1 MLPELIAAL
10 RGPQMLPF
18 IGISLVI
25 YLITSYLAAWHR
37 LRHFPGPALGSFSYL
52 WMFRAGTSGL
62 QSERYNLNKQY
73 NSNLIRIGPNDLITD
88 DPEIIRRMNGA
99 RSSYGRSSWY
109 DAMKMDPYGHCL
121 FDLTDT
127 AAHDRLKARLA
138 FGYGGKENPHLE
150 RDIDD
155 QVLSFVDLI
164 RRKYLSS
171 DKTGEMQPLDFARTV
186 SYFTLDAIT
195 KIAFGAPFGYLATD
209 SDVYGYLHGIE
220 VSVPILT
227 VLAEIPMLCKIALSP
242 WVLKLFGPRKTD
254 EVGMGKM
261 LAVAEQRVAER
272 FGPDAKDGQDM
283 LGAFVRHGVT
293 RRQCEIEVPFQII
306 AGADTTATAIR
317 ATMLY
322 LATCRR
328 AYERLQRE
336 IDNAAAEGRISSPV
350 TAAEGRGLEY
360 LQAVIYEGLRMQVP
374 FSGLLMKRVPPE
386 GDTIDGRFVPGGTRI
401 AHNTLGLQRNTAIF
415 GEDVDVFRPER
426 WLDADPAQRT
436 VMVQTTEMVFGH
448 GRWGCL
454 GKPVAFVELN
464 KIYVELLRRFDFQ
477 LINAKRPWREHNANL
492 FFQSEM
498 WMRVT
503 ERFPGNVQ
511 G

>member
-1 MLPELIAAL
+1 MLPELITAL
-10 RGPQMLPF
+10 RGPQLLLF
-18 IGISLVI
+18 VGISLAL
-25 YLITSYLAAWHR
+25 YLIASYLAAWHR
-37 LRHFPGPALGSFSYL
+37 LRHFPGPTLGSFSYL
-52 WMFRAGTSGL
+52 WMFRAGRSGR
-62 QSERYNLNKQY
+62 QSERYNLNKRY
-73 NSNLIRIGPNDLITD
+73 NSNLVRIGPNDLITD
-88 DPEIIRRMNGA
+88 DPDIIRRMNGA
-99 RSSYGRSSWY
+99 RSTYGRSSWY
-109 DAMKMDPYGHCL
+109 AAMKMDPYGDCL

-150 RDIDD
+150 RDIDE
-155 QVLSFVDLI
+155 QVLSYVDLI
-164 RRKYLSS
+164 RRTYLSS
-171 DKTGEMQPLDFARTV
+171 DGVLRPLDFAHTI

-195 KIAFGAPFGYLATD
+195 KIAYGAPFGYLATD
-209 SDVYGYLHGIE
+209 SDVYGYLRGIE
-220 VSVPILT
+220 ASVPILT
-227 VLAEIPMLCKIALSP
+227 VLAEIPALCRVAFSP
-242 WVLKLFGPRKTD
+242 WVLRLFGPRKTD
-254 EVGMGKM
+254 AGGMGKM
-261 LAVAEQRVAER
+261 LAVAEQTVAER
-272 FGPDAKDGQDM
+272 FGPHAKDGQDM
-283 LGAFVRHGVT
+283 LGAFVRHGIT
-293 RRQCEIEVPFQII
+293 QRQCEIEVPFQII

-322 LATCRR
+322 LATCRG
-328 AYERLQRE
+328 AYDKLQRE
-336 IDNAAAEGRISSPV
+336 IDTAAAEGRISSPV
-350 TAAEGRGLEY
+350 ITAAEGKGLTY

-374 FSGLLMKRVPPE
+374 FSGLVMKRVPAG

-401 AHNTLGLQRNTAIF
+401 AHNTLGIQRNAAVF

-426 WLDADPAQRT
+426 WMDADPARRT
-436 VMVQTTEMVFGH
+436 LMVQTTEMVFGH

-477 LINAKRPWREHNANL
+477 IINAKRPWREHNANL

-503 ERFPGNVQ
+503 ERFPEGVQ